1 MKDYQTAFPDRYE
14 LLKAFAHENRQNATL
29 AEQVLWEHIR
39 KKQLGVQFTRQHI
52 IGDYIAD
59 FMAPDIRL
67 IVEVDGGYHAER
79 EQAEDDVIRTLN
91 LNAMGF
97 NVIRFTNEDV
107 MYDIENVVEVLKK
120 YINDYV

>member
-14 LLKAFAHENRQNATL
+14 RLKAFAHENRQNATL

-91 LNAMGF
+91 LNTMGF

>member
-1 MKDYQTAFPDRYE
+1 
-14 LLKAFAHENRQNATL
+14 
-29 AEQVLWEHIR
+29 
-39 KKQLGVQFTRQHI
+39 
-52 IGDYIAD
+52 
-59 FMAPDIRL
+59 MAPDIRL

-79 EQAEDDVIRTLN
+79 EQAEDDEIRTLN